1 MIHEGTDIWSD
12 PFASYNGLSRL
23 GYVHRIVNH
32 SDIDR
37 RARFITPEGVHTQAI
52 ESKWNEMKRII
63 KFSKGLKGSM
73 LQGYLSSWMWRHNV
87 SEGGK

>member
-1 MIHEGTDIWSD
+1 MIHKVTEIWSD
-12 PFASYNGLSRL
+12 SFVSYNRLLRL
-23 GYVHRIVNH
+23 GYVRRTVNH

-63 KFSKGLKGSM
+63 KFSKGLKGTM
-73 LQGYLSSWMWRHNV
+73 LQGYLASWIWRHNV
-87 SEGGK
+87 SE